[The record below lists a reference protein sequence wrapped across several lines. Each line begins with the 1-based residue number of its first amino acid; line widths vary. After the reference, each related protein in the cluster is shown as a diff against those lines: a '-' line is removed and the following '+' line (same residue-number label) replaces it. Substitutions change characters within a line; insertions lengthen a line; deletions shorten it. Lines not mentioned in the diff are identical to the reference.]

1 LRVLDEQVRKGGA
14 KVFVVRRLQ
23 ALELPLCEFEPYQK
37 RRLHLVLFTIRR
49 GRSGN
54 RRHSKRMTHQNELS
68 SNGLIVI
75 VIGGDLAVRHALK
88 FWLEVEGLTVR
99 SYATGAELLVAGE
112 LARCDCLVVDQ
123 KIPETSGLQLIAQL
137 RDRNFSAPAILVT
150 SQPSLSQR
158 KQADKAGV
166 PIMEKPL
173 LGNGLLDTIR
183 GAIGS
188 RLG

>member
-1 LRVLDEQVRKGGA
+1 LSHIKNGA
-14 KVFVVRRLQ
+14 SVWCF
-23 ALELPLCEFEPYQK
+23 LPYDAGDPE
-37 RRLHLVLFTIRR
+37 TA
-49 GRSGN
+49 GT
-54 RRHSKRMTHQNELS
+54 SKRMTHQNELS

-88 FWLEVEGLTVR
+88 FWLEVEGR
-99 SYATGAELLVAGE
+99 AELLAAGE
-112 LARCDCLVVDQ
+112 LARCDCLVVDE
-123 KIPETSGLQLIAQL
+123 KVPESSGLQLIAQL

-150 SQPSLSQR
+150 SQPSLSLR